1 MGYRGA
7 DNPTLHLQDEQDLN
21 TGSRCKRREGRQ
33 AAKGVR
39 PDENGP
45 CPCARSLGLRK
56 LLKVPEPWKNLSKA
70 GFGENAVAMA
80 CKVNHREE
88 MGRMGRLTQQLI
100 DEGSHRD

>member
-1 MGYRGA
+1 M
-7 DNPTLHLQDEQDLN
+7 N
-21 TGSRCKRREGRQ
+21 TWSTWKRREGGQ
-33 AAKGVR
+33 AGKGVR

-45 CPCARSLGLRK
+45 CPSARSLGLRK

-70 GFGENAVAMA
+70 GFGENSVAMA

-88 MGRMGRLTQQLI
+88 MGHMGRVTQQLI